1 MGPLRTPVGKLN
13 CIVLHPAQRAHL
25 KPSPA
30 CTSPDGRPHP
40 ESGGRAERTSLP
52 VTRSLHPGA
61 CFQQVSVSLFLC
73 SLLLAAGTVAL
84 LASRGCVSQ
93 RSSGIPVLVSGVH
106 PENSASSRCARI
118 RMRNPGQ
125 GATGP
130 PGMPGRV
137 LMLSV
142 GTDDKE
148 CFSGLFQRTDAIS
161 SQASVWWSV
170 VRVA

>member
-13 CIVLHPAQRAHL
+13 YTVLRPAQRAHL

-30 CTSPDGRPHP
+30 CTSSDGRPHP
-40 ESGGRAERTSLP
+40 ESDGRAGRTSLP
-52 VTRSLHPGA
+52 VTRSPHPGA
-61 CFQQVSVSLFLC
+61 CLQVSVSLFFC

-93 RSSGIPVLVSGVH
+93 RSSGISVLVSGVH